1 MSDQLISRLRSA
13 NPTPSAHVSH
23 DELRERILASTPAW
37 ASTPPAGSSRA
48 SRRRVHRWVASGAV
62 AAAALAAVL
71 TISLSGRAPSVA
83 QAFPVLNGP
92 STLTPAALQ
101 QSLQAGNYGVSGD
114 GGINIAKGRAV
125 GTPWGTGYV
134 LTGPQNRFVCV
145 FAPGLSSADW
155 GASCA
160 QTAMA
165 TSSGTAWAEY
175 AYDSG
180 TGTARLV
187 ALFPQ
192 GATATMQTG
201 GGVPRQLSLSHGLLA
216 LDITSP
222 TQIAV
227 TINGHTAT
235 YHFTPQHAR
244 PAPTPTPASGSSG
257 STTAAAAPPTRTTP

>member
-1 MSDQLISRLRSA
+1 MSDQLLSRLRSA
-13 NPTPSAHVSH
+13 NPTPSAHVSN
-23 DELRERILASTPAW
+23 DELRERLLASTPPW
-37 ASTPPAGSSRA
+37 AATPPAKSSRA
-48 SRRRVHRWVASGAV
+48 STRRVHRWVASGAV

-71 TISLSGRAPSVA
+71 IISLSGRAPSVA

-101 QSLQAGNYGVSGD
+101 QSLRYYGVSGD
-114 GGINIAKGRAV
+114 GGINIAKGRTV
-125 GTPWGTGYV
+125 DTPWGTGYV
-134 LTGPQNRFVCV
+134 LTGQDNRFVCV
-145 FAPGLSSADW
+145 VAPGLSSADW

-165 TSSGTAWAEY
+165 ASSGTAWEEY

-180 TGTARLV
+180 TDTARLV
-187 ALFPQ
+187 ALLPH

-201 GGVPRQLSLSHGLLA
+201 GEAPRQLSLSHGLLA

-235 YHFTPQHAR
+235 YHFTPQHAT

-257 STTAAAAPPTRTTP
+257 STTAAAARPTTTTP